1 MTVYII
7 ETAELSAEQL
17 EKMSAALPASRR
29 RRAEQILNSTV
40 RRESIAAAY
49 LAFYGLAV
57 GDTGS
62 GLVFPA
68 ALSLL
73 TRIDEVGEFS
83 VKFGWPVDKNGKPF
97 PDGVSRGKG
106 RLYVSLSHSEGL
118 ASAAVADKPVGA
130 DIQRLS
136 VSSPEQLLRIAS
148 KFHPKEQGR
157 LAVLPEKEI
166 PAAFC
171 RLWACKESVMKLCGR
186 GLSLPLSSFC
196 IEENESELDGRR
208 IRLQTEALTGAFF
221 AAAFWA

>member
-7 ETAELSAEQL
+7 DTAELSAEQL
-17 EKMSAALPASRR
+17 EKMSAALPASRQQ
-29 RRAEQILNSTV
+29 RAEQILNSTV

-49 LAFYGLAV
+49 LAFYGLAA

-68 ALSLL
+68 ANSLL
-73 TRIDEVGEFS
+73 TKIDEICELS
-83 VKFGWPVDKNGKPF
+83 ANLGWPVDKNGKPF
-97 PDGVSRGKG
+97 ADGTSRGES

-118 ASAAVADKPVGA
+118 AAAAASGEPVGA
-130 DIQRLS
+130 DIQRQPA
-136 VSSPEQLLRIAS
+136 SSPEQLLHIAS
-148 KFHPKEQGR
+148 KFHPKERNR
-157 LAVLPEKEI
+157 LASLSEKEL
-166 PAAFC
+166 PSAFC

-196 IEENESELDGRR
+196 IEDGKSELDGRR
-208 IRLQTEALTGAFF
+208 IRLYTEKIKDAFL

>member
-7 ETAELSAEQL
+7 ETVELSAEQL

-29 RRAEQILNSTV
+29 RRAEQIRNPMA
-40 RRESIAAAY
+40 RRESITAAY
-49 LAFYGLAV
+49 LALYGLAA

-68 ALSLL
+68 VNNLL
-73 TRIDEVGEFS
+73 AKSAEAGEFS
-83 VKFGWPVDKNGKPF
+83 VKFGWPVDKSGKPF
-97 PDGVSRGKG
+97 PDGVSHGKG

-118 ASAAVADKPVGA
+118 AAAVVADEPVGA
-130 DIQRLS
+130 DIQHLS
-136 VSSPEQLLRIAS
+136 ASSSEQLLRIAS
-148 KFHPKEQGR
+148 KFHPKERSR
-157 LAVLPEKEI
+157 LAMLPKEELS
-166 PAAFC
+166 AAFC

-208 IRLQTEALTGAFF
+208 IRLYAQTLGNAAF